1 MVDYEALG
9 FGEDVCEDVMWTL
22 HEMIEA
28 GVESG
33 EVGRGGGGQE
43 AGWLLPGALGLCE
56 GACVYMMPLCHCG
69 PVGQIGHAC
78 A

>member
-1 MVDYEALG
+1 MCSHPSPSASGLPPLQARLYVVDYEALG

-33 EVGRGGGGQE
+33 EVGRGGGAG
-43 AGWLLPGALGLCE
+43 GWLAAAWCSWL
-56 GACVYMMPLCHCG
+56 V
-69 PVGQIGHAC
+69 
-78 A
+78 